1 MRKLAMVV
9 LGCLLLTGCA
19 ANWESE
25 EVRYKVV
32 SQEKQSVTEYFNLEL
47 VGDAPKGALDPDQL
61 KRKIVSTDRAEGAR
75 VGDEV
80 LCQIRQKK
88 GSAFEDSNVST
99 SLLGCRKA

>member
-9 LGCLLLTGCA
+9 LGCLLLAGCA
-19 ANWESE
+19 ANWEDA

-32 SQEKQSVTEYFNLEL
+32 SQENKSVTEYFNLEL
-47 VGDAPKGALDPDQL
+47 VGEAPKGALEPDQL
-61 KRKIVSTDRAEGAR
+61 KRKLVSTDRAEGAQ

-80 LCQIRQKK
+80 LCQVRQKK

-99 SLLGCRKA
+99 SLLGCKKA